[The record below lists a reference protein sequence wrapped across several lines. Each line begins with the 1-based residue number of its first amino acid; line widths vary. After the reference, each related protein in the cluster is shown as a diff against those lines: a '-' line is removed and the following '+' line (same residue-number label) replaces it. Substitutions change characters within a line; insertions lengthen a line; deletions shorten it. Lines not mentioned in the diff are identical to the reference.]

1 MKMKIINEVGTL
13 VSLVLLMAMVSS
25 CTMAKI
31 SGRGSIPLMLNNPTE
46 RVEVIERLDE
56 SKMIKFDYTSAFD
69 VSEVLAEKLQQS
81 DADAVTN
88 LVITIK
94 STFAS
99 FLLNAVTLGIANAKV
114 YSVEGE
120 LVKIKGDVS
129 SLLESYEVVATF
141 DDLDQFN
148 LENIPAR
155 YTSLVRLN
163 EGFALVRQK

>member
-1 MKMKIINEVGTL
+1 MKMKITNKVGTL

-25 CTMAKI
+25 CTVAKI

-69 VSEVLAEKLQQS
+69 VSEILAEKLQQS
-81 DADAVTN
+81 DADAIIN
-88 LVITIK
+88 LAITIK

-141 DDLDQFN
+141 DNLDQFN
-148 LENIPAR
+148 LESTAAQH
-155 YTSLVRLN
+155 TSY
-163 EGFALVRQK
+163 